1 MTVIIIAYNTYM
13 IMYNMEQF
21 TNSTMPTI
29 QCSRRR
35 TKQVLP
41 KYVPRFHYEAF
52 KDTKNKHPLQF
63 YGCINVVQLPNDI
76 ADTYYVTEQ
85 QFDSVS
91 INNIYDKI
99 VEDLFKTKLKVTDE
113 LLKDPIYI
121 VIYQDPNCY
130 DDDVIKTR
138 LFIIYTGYD
147 KHLIS
152 LNNSDIN
159 HNAIIDKV
167 VIKNMHS
174 CKGTVYTL
182 NKNNKLFVNLLSEKK
197 SILL

>member
-13 IMYNMEQF
+13 IMYNMEEF

-63 YGCINVVQLPNDI
+63 YGCINVVPLPNDI

-99 VEDLFKTKLKVTDE
+99 VEDLFKTKLKISDE
-113 LLKDPIYI
+113 LLKDPIYV
-121 VIYQDPNCY
+121 VIYQDPDCY
-130 DDDVIKTR
+130 DDVIKTR

-147 KHLIS
+147 KHLVS
-152 LNNSDIN
+152 LDNS
-159 HNAIIDKV
+159 ATIIDKV
-167 VIKNMHS
+167 VIKNMYS

-197 SILL
+197 YVLL